1 MVVGAGVGAGVG
13 ALLAKLTQPE
23 ERANKG
29 VEPPAPAS
37 GSRPP
42 SGSSI
47 VPEQITKAVSKFILM
62 FRGVQGTAEHIS
74 LNSSIERLCHL
85 RAEVM
90 SPEWKPDILVQAEAY
105 HLRRDCVHALSD
117 VLSAHLPD
125 NSSEFFVRNVVENKN
140 GMIQLFTLVVNEIIK
155 ISRDRL
161 LAAKQGA

>member
-1 MVVGAGVGAGVG
+1 LHSNCGTFEYSGRNTYNQHPRFLKLIKSRHPLKMRMVVGAGVGAGVG

-29 VEPPAPAS
+29 VEPSQP
-37 GSRPP
+37 GSCPP

-90 SPEWKPDILVQAEAY
+90 SPKWKPDILVQAEAY

-117 VLSAHLPD
+117 
-125 NSSEFFVRNVVENKN
+125 
-140 GMIQLFTLVVNEIIK
+140 
-155 ISRDRL
+155 
-161 LAAKQGA
+161 